1 MPLLGSSFL
10 ITTHALTTL
19 TASYLLLTQPS
30 LLTASSPVW
39 IIGESMHIRPPP
51 SSFSVPS
58 EPVAA
63 AALALALAALSEL
76 FFVGG
81 LASIDTNSKRGAA
94 KETAGAGALAEQV
107 AVQRASQGSWMSL
120 AVTRV
125 FVMGGLAMWIYLI
138 KSDRGMIIDTNTVGG
153 VQGMGLLANSIIF
166 TAAMGEVLFWG
177 YVWTVLKEEGS
188 GLAKTVM
195 QGREG
200 RNAVLN
206 QDGTVTWE

>member
-1 MPLLGSSFL
+1 MPLLSSYLL

-19 TASYLLLTQPS
+19 TASYFLLTHPS

-51 SSFSVPS
+51 PSFSVPS
-58 EPVAA
+58 EPVASA
-63 AALALALAALSEL
+63 AFILALAALSQL

-81 LASIDTNSKRGAA
+81 LASIDTNK
-94 KETAGAGALAEQV
+94 KESATAGAGALAEQA
-107 AVQRASQGSWMSL
+107 AVLHASQASWMSL
-120 AVTRV
+120 AATRV
-125 FVMGGLAMWIYLI
+125 FVMGGLAVWIYLL
-138 KSDRGMIIDTNTVGG
+138 KSERGVIIDTDQIGG
-153 VQGMGLLANSIIF
+153 VKGMGLLANSVVF
-166 TAAMGEVLFWG
+166 TAAMGEMLFWG